1 MQDHKVMLVQM
12 ELSELLEKMD
22 QLDLKVTRDLKDHK
36 DM

>member
-1 MQDHKVMLVQM
+1 MLVQM

-22 QLDLKVTRDLKDHK
+22 QLELKVTRELKDHK